1 MATTTLDQDSIDGIA
16 EAFIK
21 AQKQSGTNTAGTGG
35 STVMKDLAKDS
46 KAFAGSLMNTSSRV
60 SDVTGAFTQ
69 LGRNIPLLSGV
80 FKDGINGFV
89 GYLEESYDVYSQL
102 SKVGSGAS
110 GSLMDLRMMAADARL
125 GLDSFAGLVQRNSEL
140 LAGFAGGVEGG
151 TRHIAALGSA
161 MFETGVVDQFMML
174 GYSVEEANEFVLKNT
189 ALTRRQAFLE
199 NMTAQEQV
207 AQAAS
212 LAKNMQIM
220 AKLTGKQADQL
231 ADELQAQLAD
241 GSVRAK
247 LRMLEKQGITN
258 ATESF
263 AGVMSGMQGASSA
276 QKLAM
281 KEIMTLGAPVSDAA
295 KNFVAANQ
303 EAANLMYGAKRAV
316 EAGDPEGAKKL
327 AEDSFASSVKS
338 MDTME
343 NLFAASVASVSDFGE
358 TQKAVLE
365 ETANVVDQVLAN
377 QKQMET
383 ATGKSVTL
391 TEAFNA
397 TLGNLKK
404 EVDSV
409 TRGTGPNQ
417 EELKAYV
424 NVQKAITDEAAG
436 IQKNIATTVKTLDT
450 LQDGLETA
458 STGAVKAVNNLTA
471 GINTAINAIGNLA
484 GNSADETM
492 SNVASVGGQEAAD
505 AYATF
510 VSSQS
515 SLVEKQK
522 ALALLQEKNI
532 TDHRGILTIENKQKA
547 AENTISNAD
556 AAIEEGI
563 GNPQGETLDRSKIN
577 EDPGW
582 LSEFGRW
589 VNGIKPRAMGGP
601 LALGDLA
608 LVGEEGP
615 ELFSPNSAGSIIPAD
630 ITAQLSSLGPE
641 LGNQFSNI
649 ASQLEQ
655 EMKAFGAP
663 MTEASKE
670 FAASMAPGQKDLSE
684 QSGPDLIQMMQQLIE
699 INRKTMENTNKQF
712 KLSSDRM
719 RGI

>member
-492 SNVASVGGQEAAD
+492 SNIASVGGQEAAD
-505 AYATF
+505 AYSTF